1 MQVAVGPVPRRIPLA
16 AAMFDM
22 SRGRQALLS
31 VAQPV
36 LCVLIALGRL
46 PGARVALL
54 GTVAALAGELAVY
67 SLNETGMFL
76 VEALCE
82 GAPDADALAARL
94 VDAFEVDETTARAD
108 VAEFIEELSKLMKS

>member
-1 MQVAVGPVPRRIPLA
+1 MARLTEIVEFLRSDRVTRT
-16 AAMFDM
+16 
-22 SRGRQALLS
+22 ALS
-31 VAQPV
+31 DGSGVV
-36 LCVLIALGRL
+36 LDVQGLD
-46 PGARVALL
+46 
-54 GTVAALAGELAVY
+54 VY